1 MAVLFKYQQ
10 IKSYLNWNSVV
21 KKILKSPVE
30 IMHVSV
36 CLFRWLTLR
45 GCWQCMCCYGSTK
58 APWFLVFCKTE
69 KWISAKIRGQG
80 RFVLFV
86 SEGSDQKKNSVSNHL
101 SLTFSQQ
108 YSAAGF

>member
-1 MAVLFKYQQ
+1 
-10 IKSYLNWNSVV
+10 
-21 KKILKSPVE
+21 
-30 IMHVSV
+30 
-36 CLFRWLTLR
+36 
-45 GCWQCMCCYGSTK
+45 MCCYGSTK

-69 KWISAKIRGQG
+69 KWITAKIREQG

-108 YSAAGF
+108 YSAAGFRCFTLKLAGNWILSFVIHVPSAVVSDYIKAIL